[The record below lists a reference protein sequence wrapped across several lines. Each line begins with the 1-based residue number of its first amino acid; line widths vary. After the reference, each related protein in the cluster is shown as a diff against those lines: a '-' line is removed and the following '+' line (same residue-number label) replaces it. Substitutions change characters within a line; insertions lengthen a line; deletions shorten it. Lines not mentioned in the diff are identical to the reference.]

1 MSKKFLQFIV
11 IFLAALI
18 LVCFAALITGIY
30 LKISGNQNNFQNN
43 ITKQSLN
50 LEEDEKIIYF
60 QVLNED
66 KVLIIISNSS
76 DTFAIVYDIKQQQM
90 ISTINR

>member
-18 LVCFAALITGIY
+18 FICFAALIVGIY

-43 ITKQSLN
+43 ITNQSLN
-50 LEEDEKIIYF
+50 LEDDEEIINF
-60 QVLNED
+60 EILNED
-66 KVLIIISNSS
+66 KVLIVISKSY
-76 DTFAIVYDIKQQQM
+76 DTFAIIYDIKQGKR

>member
-1 MSKKFLQFIV
+1 MI
-11 IFLAALI
+11 
-18 LVCFAALITGIY
+18 
-30 LKISGNQNNFQNN
+30 NQNNFLNN

-50 LEEDEKIIYF
+50 LEEDEKIINF
-60 QVLNED
+60 QVLNAD

>member
-1 MSKKFLQFIV
+1 M
-11 IFLAALI
+11 
-18 LVCFAALITGIY
+18 GIY

-50 LEEDEKIIYF
+50 LEEDEKIINF